1 MSHTEIHEADDG
13 SITVSERPDEQERH
27 EQSLERL
34 VTEIRD
40 DPDATKTERRLAS
53 ALVALKNSS

>member
-1 MSHTEIHEADDG
+1 MSNTEITEADDG
-13 SITVSERPDEQERH
+13 TITVSERPDEQERH

>member
-1 MSHTEIHEADDG
+1 MTHTEIHEADDG

-34 VTEIRD
+34 VIEIRD
-40 DPDATKTERRLAS
+40 DPDASPTEKRLAS
-53 ALVALKNSS
+53 ALTALKESQ